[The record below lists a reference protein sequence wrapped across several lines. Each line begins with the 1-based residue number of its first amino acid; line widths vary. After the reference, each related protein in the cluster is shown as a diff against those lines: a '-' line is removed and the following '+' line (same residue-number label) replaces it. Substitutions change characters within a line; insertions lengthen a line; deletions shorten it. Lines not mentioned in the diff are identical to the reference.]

1 MYLSILIPSL
11 YSQGAE
17 YVAACMARG
26 FAEAGH
32 RVDVVVSALQRDLE
46 AQTTD
51 RKPFALSENIRLVY
65 LPHRR
70 ARHNILALRQYIKRN
85 RPDIIL
91 NNAAPFTPALALA
104 RFLLPKTI
112 PTKIVHVE
120 HLGGIGLDAE
130 GNPVQPIPSLQAKFF
145 NTLLHRYAVIL
156 VVSQGTGEALNRMTG
171 YPLSRIFTVYNPA
184 LDSLS
189 LEKMKASPAH
199 PWLQAKTIPTLIAAG
214 AFCPAKNYPNLL
226 RAFAIARAKCPCR
239 LILFG
244 SGPQKSEYEHLIQE
258 LNLQDCVSLPGYTD
272 NLPAEIK
279 AADAFIVSSN
289 IESFS
294 IVLVEALAAG
304 TPVIS
309 TDAPY
314 GPPEIL
320 QGGKYGILVKRND
333 PDALADGILQVLN
346 GHAIPPTPEAY
357 ERFILANTVKR
368 YEVALATLFPK
379 P

>member
-1 MYLSILIPSL
+1 MYLSILIPTL

-51 RKPFALSENIRLVY
+51 RKPFALGANIRLVY

-70 ARHNILALRQYIKRN
+70 ARHNILALRQYIQQN
-85 RPDIIL
+85 RPDVIL

-104 RFLLPKTI
+104 RLLLPKTF
-112 PTKIVHVE
+112 PTKVVHVE

-130 GNPVQPIPSLQAKFF
+130 GNPIQPRASLRTELFYA
-145 NTLLHRYAVIL
+145 LLRRYDAIL
-156 VVSQGTGEALNRMTG
+156 VVSQGTGEALHRLTG

-184 LDSLS
+184 LDDVARK
-189 LEKMKASPAH
+189 KMSAPPSH
-199 PWLQAKTIPTLIAAG
+199 PWLASKTCPTFVAAG

-226 RAFAIARAKCPCR
+226 RAFAKVRVQHPCR
-239 LILFG
+239 LVIFG
-244 SGPQKSEYEHLIQE
+244 NGPLKSEYERLIKE
-258 LNLQDCVSLPGYTD
+258 LNLQECVSLPGYTD

-294 IVLVEALAAG
+294 IVLTEALAAG

-333 PDALADGILQVLN
+333 PDALAAGILQVLN
-346 GHAIPPTPEAY
+346 GHAILPTPEAY
-357 ERFILANTVKR
+357 ERFTLSNTVKR
-368 YEVALATLFPK
+368 YEAALATLFPK

>member
-1 MYLSILIPSL
+1 MYLSILIPTL

-70 ARHNILALRQYIKRN
+70 ARYNILALRQYIKRN

-104 RFLLPKTI
+104 RLLLPREV

-120 HLGGIGLDAE
+120 HLGGIGLDSE
-130 GNPVQPIPSLQAKFF
+130 GNPVHPTPSLRAKLFHA
-145 NTLLHRYAVIL
+145 LLRRYAAIL
-156 VVSQGTGEALNRMTG
+156 VVSQGTGEALHRMTG

-184 LDSLS
+184 LDDVARK
-189 LEKMKASPAH
+189 KMQSPPNH
-199 PWLQAKTIPTLIAAG
+199 PWLVSKSCPTFVAAG
-214 AFCPAKNYPNLL
+214 AFTIFKNHLNLL
-226 RAFAIARAKCPCR
+226 RAFAIAHAKRPCR

-244 SGPQKSEYEHLIQE
+244 SGPLKPEYERLVQE

-309 TDAPY
+309 TNAPY

-320 QGGKYGILVKRND
+320 QNGKYGILVKRNN
-333 PDALADGILQVLN
+333 PDALAAGILQVLN

-357 ERFILANTVKR
+357 ERFTLANTVKR
-368 YEVALATLFPK
+368 YEAALATLFPK